1 MLRKAGRAANGRSE
15 GKRRF
20 TKRAFRA
27 ILDNVSLYSWRN
39 VQMNVHAPRRAE
51 AGHMPALREGAR
63 DGIPIGLGYFAVA
76 FSLGIAAR
84 NAGLTPFQGFLA
96 SLLNNASAGEYAG
109 FTMIAAHATYME
121 IAVVTL
127 IANARYLLMSCS
139 LSQKF
144 SPGTPLFHR
153 LIVGFDVT
161 DELFGIAIARPGWLD
176 PFYMYGAMLV
186 AMPCWA
192 GGTAL
197 GVVMGNLLP
206 ARLVSALSVAL
217 YGMFL
222 AVIVPPARRNR
233 VVAALIAVSFALS
246 LISGYVPGVSSLSDG
261 TRTIVLTVALSSAAA
276 LLFPVNMENAEEA
289 THGA

>member
-1 MLRKAGRAANGRSE
+1 MCMHRAVQRPDTCPPFGRERGTGSPL
-15 GKRRF
+15 GWD
-20 TKRAFRA
+20 
-27 ILDNVSLYSWRN
+27 ILPW
-39 VQMNVHAPRRAE
+39 PF
-51 AGHMPALREGAR
+51 PW
-63 DGIPIGLGYFAVA
+63 
-76 FSLGIAAR
+76 GIAAR

-144 SPGTPLFHR
+144 SSGTPLFHR

-217 YGMFL
+217 YGMVLGGHRAAGAAQQGGGRADCGELCAEPDFRLCAGVFL
-222 AVIVPPARRNR
+222 PFRRYAHHCAHGCAVFRGG
-233 VVAALIAVSFALS
+233 AALSREYGECGGGNPWRVMCICTSPS
-246 LISGYVPGVSSLSDG
+246 WRG
-261 TRTIVLTVALSSAAA
+261 
-276 LLFPVNMENAEEA
+276 
-289 THGA
+289 